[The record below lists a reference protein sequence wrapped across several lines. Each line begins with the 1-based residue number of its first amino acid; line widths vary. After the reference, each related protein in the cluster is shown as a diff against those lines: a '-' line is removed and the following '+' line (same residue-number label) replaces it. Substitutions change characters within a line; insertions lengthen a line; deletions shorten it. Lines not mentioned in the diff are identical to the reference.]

1 MMRVTLKLCVALV
14 VLVPTIGLAQDSA
27 NGLPTEVDKAR
38 DHILGL
44 ERAGLPYLA
53 LEAARSNPQA
63 ISDVKFRQLE
73 ADYAAELTRLAVIT
87 TRQESE
93 RFRIADRALAL
104 YDELIPQW
112 QALGASAL
120 PQLTRIRIDR
130 LEALRARYRLHDVI
144 ADYEALRRDGIPLPN
159 YALANV
165 ADAYLN
171 LRQPEKARDLYQ
183 RVVHG
188 ETRQMSPETRLEN
201 QIGLFY
207 ALVEVEEHAQA
218 RKVMETAVDEQPIW
232 LTLKGNPQ
240 REGNPL
246 RLDAEHTTA
255 LSYLY
260 ADDTEEAEKRLS
272 AMVTAAPNNAALR
285 TSMAAIYRARQQP
298 RRASQELKLA
308 ETMAPRELTV
318 VAEQAHAAMDLGNWE
333 QAEILISDVQTRLP
347 EHTLT
352 KNVMRRWQ
360 THNKAELQVS
370 AQGGIIS
377 DTPVAGQNDLTL
389 ETVLYSAPINHNWR
403 PFAGVGYAHGE
414 FDEGTTNFRW
424 MRAGIQWYGKGLTAE
439 LEGSTQRY
447 GHGTKT
453 GVRAMAY
460 YDLNDHWQVGSAA
473 AFRSTETP
481 VRALH
486 HNITSNSF
494 SAFTRWRANEQR
506 EWSLS
511 ASAARFSDDN
521 KRFSMYLSGRERI
534 YTSPKLKAD
543 AELGIYASRNTLSDA
558 PYFNPRSDIEV
569 VPAIKLTHLL
579 HRRYERALEHSL
591 TLGAGVYS
599 QRGYGSGAVAS
610 AAYGMRYQHS
620 NDFEVGATIVGT
632 TRPYD
637 GKRERELRFMLDM
650 NIRF

>member
-1 MMRVTLKLCVALV
+1 MMRATLKLCVALV
-14 VLVPTIGLAQDSA
+14 ILIPTIGAAQDSTS
-27 NGLPTEVDKAR
+27 GPITDLDKAR
-38 DHILGL
+38 DEILGL
-44 ERAGLPYLA
+44 ERAKLPYLA
-53 LEAARSNPQA
+53 LQAARSNPGA
-63 ISDVKFRQLE
+63 VNDVKFRQLE

-93 RFRIADRALAL
+93 RFRIADRALAI

-112 QALGASAL
+112 QALGDSAL
-120 PQLTRIRIDR
+120 PQLNRIRIDR
-130 LEALRARYRLHDVI
+130 LEALRARYRLRDVI
-144 ADYEALRRDGIPLPN
+144 AEYEALQRDGVPLTN

-171 LRQPEKARDLYQ
+171 LRQPEKARELYERIFEGTWQ
-183 RVVHG
+183 
-188 ETRQMSPETRLEN
+188 TSPETRLEN

-207 ALVEVEEHAQA
+207 ALVEVEEHEKAREVMQA
-218 RKVMETAVDEQPIW
+218 AVNEQPIW
-232 LTLKGNPQ
+232 LTVKGNPQ
-240 REGNPL
+240 RLGNPL
-246 RLDAEHTTA
+246 RLDAEHTEA

-260 ADDTEEAEKRLS
+260 AEDTEEAEERLS
-272 AMVTAAPNNAALR
+272 TMVTAAPNNASLR
-285 TSMAAIYRARQQP
+285 TSMAAVYRAREQP
-298 RRASQELKLA
+298 RRASRELKLA
-308 ETMAPRELTV
+308 ETMAPRAITV
-318 VAEQAHAAMDLGNWE
+318 VAEQAHAAMDLGEWE
-333 QAEILISDVQTRLP
+333 QAEILVNDAHLRLP

-352 KNVMRRWQ
+352 KNAMRRWR
-360 THNKAELQVS
+360 THNKAELQIT
-370 AQGGIIS
+370 AQGGLIS

-403 PFAGVGYAHGE
+403 PFAGVGYSHGE
-414 FDEGTTNFRW
+414 FDEGITNYRW

-439 LEGSTQRY
+439 LEGSAQRY

-460 YDLNDHWQVGSAA
+460 YELNDHWQVGGAA

-486 HNITSNSF
+486 HNVTSNSVG
-494 SAFTRWRANEQR
+494 AFARWRANERR
-506 EWSLS
+506 EWSLTT
-511 ASAARFSDDN
+511 SAARFSDHN

-543 AELGIYASRNTLSDA
+543 AELGVYASRNTLSDA

-569 VPAIKLTHLL
+569 VPALKLTHSLY
-579 HRRYERALEHSL
+579 RRYERALEHSL
-591 TLGAGVYS
+591 TLGAGVYG
-599 QRGYGSGAVAS
+599 QRGYGAGAVAT

-620 NDFEVGATIVGT
+620 NDFAVGATIVGT

-637 GKRERELRFMLDM
+637 GQRERELRFMLDM